1 MNKVYRSFDDN
12 GAPPIG
18 QLDNTE
24 SGKGTETETGTGKG
38 RHRWRSIAYIRA
50 QIGALSERVKR
61 VIVGATLNCEDYYI
75 ACHDH
80 FRKPRHYCYIPS
92 L

>member
-1 MNKVYRSFDDN
+1 MGNWITRKA
-12 GAPPIG
+12 GTG
-18 QLDNTE
+18 T
-24 SGKGTETETGTGKG
+24 GTETETGTGTGKG
-38 RHRWRSIAYIRA
+38 RHRWKSIAYIRA

-80 FRKPRHYCYIPS
+80 F
-92 L
+92 